1 MHLKAKGNGGRERCA
16 RSRAQQLTRRR
27 EQERRVRRNVSFS
40 VAFNPLIL
48 PRKTALAAQLAGPL
62 KPLRIHNSRQNS
74 EPEFYL
80 RSCALPSPAFA
91 SFGRFGILFIALCVS
106 ERAHSDSP
114 CIFCAPPAA
123 LRVKDGIKC
132 RRICGGNQSEAFRCS
147 RISRPDLDQRDERDE
162 SERALIVIR
171 RASLCVRWNKVAF
184 EIGDQRA
191 GPPTETRHRERT
203 SERAWRIQILARALF
218 FGRRRKHG
226 ILLRLHARSLAAVR
240 NDILLGSFPKLTTSL
255 DVAYE
260 GSATSGVDFAS
271 RLLSRSAESRGML
284 VARISGRIDVA

>member
-1 MHLKAKGNGGRERCA
+1 MSPNLWRESKRG
-16 RSRAQQLTRRR
+16 
-27 EQERRVRRNVSFS
+27 VS
-40 VAFNPLIL
+40 
-48 PRKTALAAQLAGPL
+48 TLANLSAGP
-62 KPLRIHNSRQNS
+62 R
-74 EPEFYL
+74 
-80 RSCALPSPAFA
+80 
-91 SFGRFGILFIALCVS
+91 
-106 ERAHSDSP
+106 
-114 CIFCAPPAA
+114 
-123 LRVKDGIKC
+123 
-132 RRICGGNQSEAFRCS
+132 
-147 RISRPDLDQRDERDE
+147 RDE

-191 GPPTETRHRERT
+191 GPPTETRDRTYERT
-203 SERAWRIQILARALF
+203 SVENTNTRARARALF